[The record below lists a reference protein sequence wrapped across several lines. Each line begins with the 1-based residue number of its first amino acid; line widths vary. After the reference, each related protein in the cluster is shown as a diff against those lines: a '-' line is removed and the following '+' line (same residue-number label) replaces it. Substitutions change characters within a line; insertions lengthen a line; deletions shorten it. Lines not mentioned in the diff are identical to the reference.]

1 LLASLAAGKDV
12 YIEKPMCLDMETAN
26 QALDL
31 ARAKKAVVQVGTQ
44 RRSSGRF
51 VGAAREIASGALGK
65 ISRVSVGMHFN
76 QARWARDYDDCLE
89 ADVDWAAYLM
99 GKSSMPFD
107 AKLLRR
113 WQLYRFCTNGIAGLW
128 LPHYA
133 DMVGVLT
140 GAKYPVQGV
149 AMGGNYV
156 WHDGREHS
164 DTFHTIMEY
173 PEGFM
178 FDFAMSLGN
187 SGGTHCTV
195 HGTEATM
202 EVDSE
207 TITPEGG
214 AKDKPA
220 ETRKFRTE
228 SVTPHM
234 IDWFRC
240 MRSRGRPVAD
250 IEIGQQQ
257 TVAVVMSALAQETG
271 RRHRYDPATRRIM
284 PG

>member
-1 LLASLAAGKDV
+1 
-12 YIEKPMCLDMETAN
+12 
-26 QALDL
+26 
-31 ARAKKAVVQVGTQ
+31 
-44 RRSSGRF
+44 
-51 VGAAREIASGALGK
+51 
-65 ISRVSVGMHFN
+65 
-76 QARWARDYDDCLE
+76 
-89 ADVDWAAYLM
+89 VDWAAYLM

-220 ETRKFRTE
+220 ETRKFRPE